1 MYSCDYCS
9 KYFKTQ
15 WGLHGHAR
23 IHLADQQNIL
33 DDIENT
39 VQWDNIDADGDA
51 SDADYTSEHVH
62 FEEYFEDIQE
72 ECLQYLHIQ
81 RATLSTSLVSLLK
94 SGYPLLLNKTRTKQ
108 ANIRVYFEVA
118 AFINNL
124 LLLSAPEANS
134 LLQMMRKVTHMCGS
148 EIPLPARYSS
158 ILDNLLK
165 GTSVIKSRITKNEFP
180 LSVDCFNEE
189 VLSKLPKA
197 QGAVI
202 DIVKAI
208 SKYYF

>member
-9 KYFKTQ
+9 KSFKSE
-15 WGLHGHAR
+15 WALHGHAR
-23 IHLADQQNIL
+23 IHLSQERIL
-33 DDIENT
+33 DNIENT
-39 VQWDNIDADGDA
+39 VQWDNIDADGNY
-51 SDADYTSEHVH
+51 SDAGCTSEHVH

-72 ECLQYLHIQ
+72 ECLRYLHIQ

-94 SGYPLLLNKTRTKQ
+94 SGYLLNKTRTQK

-118 AFINNL
+118 AFVNNL

-134 LLQMMRKVTHMCGS
+134 LLQMMRKVTHMSGC

-165 GTSVIKSRITKNEFP
+165 GASVIKSRITKHEFS
-180 LSVDCFNEE
+180 LSVDCFNTE

-197 QGAVI
+197 QGAII

-208 SKYYF
+208 TKYNF